1 MRRYAKKSTE
11 EEEEDPK
18 QQIRTRYLLEV
29 KAAYMEHYEE
39 GLLHPDSLQILE
51 NSINEALDLT
61 HEPLYDWH
69 VLNSLFK
76 HNSFRLRL
84 GLYC

>member
-1 MRRYAKKSTE
+1 MMRRYAKKSTE

-39 GLLHPDSLQILE
+39 GLLHPDSL
-51 NSINEALDLT
+51 
-61 HEPLYDWH
+61 
-69 VLNSLFK
+69 
-76 HNSFRLRL
+76 
-84 GLYC
+84 